1 MEREEAERRELRK
14 MMMEGAL
21 GGKKKDKDSAD
32 SPALPPGVRTSPF
45 SQCSNIL
52 YGNSIH
58 VDYEAL
64 LISVF
69 VIFLLV
75 IQVFEFYV

>member
-32 SPALPPGVRTSPF
+32 SPALPPGVTNFLF
-45 SQCSNIL
+45 SGFRSRYCSL
-52 YGNSIH
+52 HGVVY
-58 VDYEAL
+58 L
-64 LISVF
+64 LTFVLLSYV
-69 VIFLLV
+69 VIFPFR
-75 IQVFEFYV
+75 QEN